1 MKVSPFAPNVPQII
15 GMDSGAEDNET
26 LTILQLCRDGDW
38 SEILACVK
46 KDPQIAMKIITMNN
60 NISTTILHQAITS
73 KADTGIRAC
82 VISTIL
88 KLSPEAAAIRNGYGS
103 LPLHVI
109 SQRNTKMD
117 SETKERLIHELVK
130 VYPQALNQEG
140 GVGKRT
146 PLHIAFT
153 DYISPELA
161 RMMINAGK
169 EAAFKQDRKG
179 WLPIHVAVS
188 RHCSPEKLSMLLEV
202 HPKSLYA
209 KTLKGESLL
218 MLAKKCATK
227 SHPNFRLISELEDRL
242 SNTNEG
248 EVTTLSLQQDGKE
261 AFQVH
266 NKSEAAN
273 LLLSLSRQDRPPVA
287 DRSVREVEYTNRTP
301 YTIRPPRFMMPQFHY
316 NSRVHIYP
324 NRRMFIPYRDI
335 PSVRQWRPETNFYS
349 NNQIVFYTTQST
361 YTPDNSGTGDNS
373 QV

>member
-1 MKVSPFAPNVPQII
+1 MNC
-15 GMDSGAEDNET
+15 DAEDNDITTT
-26 LTILQLCRDGDW
+26 LRLCREGDW
-38 SEILACVK
+38 STILTCVK
-46 KDPQIAMKIITMNN
+46 KDPQISMKLITMNN

-73 KADTGIRAC
+73 KANTGIRAC

-88 KLSPEAAAIRNGYGS
+88 KFTPEAAAIRNGYGS

-117 SETKERLIHELVK
+117 SETKERLIHELVR

-161 RMMINAGK
+161 RLMIDAGK

-202 HPKSLYA
+202 NPKSLYA
-209 KTLKGESLL
+209 KTFKGESLL
-218 MLAKKCATK
+218 TLAKKCATK

-242 SNTNEG
+242 SNASEIETAR
-248 EVTTLSLQQDGKE
+248 SQLQRDPREISHLK
-261 AFQVH
+261 H
-266 NKSEAAN
+266 KSEAAN
-273 LLLSLSRQDRPPVA
+273 LLLSLSRQDRPIVT
-287 DRSVREVEYTNRTP
+287 DRSAQEVEYTQRTP

-324 NRRMFIPYRDI
+324 SRRMYAPYVD
-335 PSVRQWRPETNFYS
+335 VTNVHQWRHGNNFHLGNRIAYYPQHFADS
-349 NNQIVFYTTQST
+349 SQSS
-361 YTPDNSGTGDNS
+361 DIGDKL
-373 QV
+373 